1 MDTHKYVLTIQK
13 QQKLLFL
20 ITKYEEE
27 SEALLDCDIDEVA
40 EHMNERD
47 RIVKLV
53 DVLTKEILKLCPQDT
68 DEYKAFRNSCE
79 RSELSPEL
87 QQVFD
92 LRQQFNT
99 HMTRACSMDPDIIQ
113 RLKDTRDD
121 IVSEIKENNSG
132 QNANAAKFYT
142 NSMSSGKNM
151 FFPKNKKEI

>member
-1 MDTHKYVLTIQK
+1 MDTHQYVLTIQK

-27 SEALLDCDIDEVA
+27 SAALLDCDIDEVT
-40 EHMNERD
+40 EHINERD

-53 DVLTKEILKLCPQDT
+53 DVLTKEILKMCPKDSP
-68 DEYKAFRNSCE
+68 EYNAFKNSCS
-79 RSELSPEL
+79 RDELSPEL
-87 QQVFD
+87 QQDFD

-99 HMTRACSMDPDIIQ
+99 HMTRAHSMDPDIIS
-113 RLKDTRDD
+113 RLKSTRDG
-121 IVSEIKENNSG
+121 IVKEIKENNSG

-142 NSMSSGKNM
+142 NSMSGGKNV

>member
-1 MDTHKYVLTIQK
+1 MDTHNYVLTIQK

-27 SEALLDCDIDEVA
+27 SLALLDCDIDDVT
-40 EHMNERD
+40 EHINERD

-53 DVLTKEILKLCPQDT
+53 DVLRREILKLCPKDSP
-68 DEYKAFRNSCE
+68 EYKAFNNSCE
-79 RSELSPEL
+79 RRELTPEL
-87 QQVFD
+87 QQIFD

-99 HMTRACSMDPDIIQ
+99 HMTRAHSMDPDIIQ
-113 RLKDTRDD
+113 RLKDTRDV
-121 IVSEIKENNSG
+121 IVKEIKENNSG

-142 NSMSSGKNM
+142 NSMSGGKNM